1 MTFDAMLYNS
11 LTLYFSL
18 VSICTL
24 SYAVTASDDYKLFD
38 APPSHHSKSAT
49 IQALTGFQSCLA
61 GLNIYYKLGMNSE
74 CQRLLFRM
82 DDSSSVCCGADCSS
96 C

>member
-1 MTFDAMLYNS
+1 MIFDAMLYNS

-18 VSICTL
+18 VLIL

-38 APPSHHSKSAT
+38 APSSHHSKSAR
-49 IQALTGFQSCLA
+49 IQALTGCQSCLA

-74 CQRLLFRM
+74 CQ
-82 DDSSSVCCGADCSS
+82 
-96 C
+96 